1 MLGLFVYFFLMHAA
15 HIMFVFLFFQSLCFI
30 FMFLSF
36 TLQMDLKVAALA
48 TDFQQVGKREY
59 RNHPLF
65 LAGRLM
71 TRDKPWLTRL
81 KPKISHSKS

>member
-1 MLGLFVYFFLMHAA
+1 
-15 HIMFVFLFFQSLCFI
+15 
-30 FMFLSF
+30 
-36 TLQMDLKVAALA
+36 MDLKVAALA

-59 RNHPLF
+59 RNHPLS

-81 KPKISHSKS
+81 KPKRSYSKS

>member
-1 MLGLFVYFFLMHAA
+1 
-15 HIMFVFLFFQSLCFI
+15 
-30 FMFLSF
+30 MFLSF

-48 TDFQQVGKREY
+48 TDFQQVGKRDY
-59 RNHPLF
+59 RNHPLC

-71 TRDKPWLTRL
+71 TRDKPWLTRP